1 MPKGKDEVGLGQGG
15 RAKQEDFAD
24 RGCKACP
31 SIGVGFESGDPVI
44 SSDTQLLLW
53 SCRSSSPKAEMQRD
67 ELGSK
72 AAKPSTGAPDGLR
85 SLSQLLQQRCHK
97 QGRMDLRQHHS

>member
-53 SCRSSSPKAEMQRD
+53 SCRSSSPKAETQRD

-72 AAKPSTGAPDGLR
+72 AAKLSTEAAPTSQSPRPPLVNVFVCS
-85 SLSQLLQQRCHK
+85 SLV
-97 QGRMDLRQHHS
+97 HST